1 MTRMLIASGR
11 KQKRET
17 ARNSPADTD
26 VDPKEDWMSSQ
37 DDFDDVFQEPR
48 AGRRLISINRSP
60 LARKIITFNLLG
72 LVILVAGVLYLNPFR
87 DSLLFQRERGLVVE
101 AELIADVFEA
111 QLAQG
116 EEAARIVG
124 ETLSEAAEGAVGDAE
139 AEQKAIET
147 LETDL
152 ADSTPSDF
160 ARPCRTC
167 TCPLALKCSFL
178 MTRKRF

>member
-101 AELIADVFEA
+101 AELIADVSRPSWRRGRKLRA
-111 QLAQG
+111 LLAKPCLKPQR
-116 EEAARIVG
+116 ALLAMLRLNRRQSRHWKQILR
-124 ETLSEAAEGAVGDAE
+124 TLRPLISR
-139 AEQKAIET
+139 
-147 LETDL
+147 
-152 ADSTPSDF
+152 
-160 ARPCRTC
+160 RPCRTC